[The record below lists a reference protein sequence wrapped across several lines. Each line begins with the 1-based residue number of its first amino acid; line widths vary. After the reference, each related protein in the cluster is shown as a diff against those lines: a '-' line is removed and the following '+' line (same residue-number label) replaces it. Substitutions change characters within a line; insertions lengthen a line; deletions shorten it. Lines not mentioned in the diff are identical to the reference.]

1 MDQTCLLHPLK
12 NHHIIS
18 KLDTNKTDYQKCP
31 LCNVADGTSFKRSE
45 QASLAKKES
54 KKEASDD
61 CIGGALFPCELV
73 RFACCCCYEES
84 RASLCKGLLDNL
96 EGSVG
101 RNHTKTLG
109 TNQILHNQDFCL
121 FLPYPTNLNIIN
133 HGILDVKKC
142 TYEPQ
147 LIVQVIHRNQSILLY
162 ISQILILILKKRYM

>member
-1 MDQTCLLHPLK
+1 MERASSKEIKQALQRRSRKKIALDQTCLLHPLK

-31 LCNVADGTSFKRSE
+31 QCNVADGTSFKRSE

-73 RFACCCCYEES
+73 RFACCCCSEES

-101 RNHTKTLG
+101 RNHTETLG
-109 TNQILHNQDFCL
+109 IYQIL
-121 FLPYPTNLNIIN
+121 
-133 HGILDVKKC
+133 
-142 TYEPQ
+142 
-147 LIVQVIHRNQSILLY
+147 RNQ
-162 ISQILILILKKRYM
+162 KGGWGPKRSKS

>member
-1 MDQTCLLHPLK
+1 MEWASRKEIKQAWQRRSRKKIALDPTCLLYLWK

-73 RFACCCCYEES
+73 RFACCCSEES

-96 EGSVG
+96 EGNVG

-109 TNQILHNQDFCL
+109 INQIL
-121 FLPYPTNLNIIN
+121 
-133 HGILDVKKC
+133 
-142 TYEPQ
+142 
-147 LIVQVIHRNQSILLY
+147 RNQKGWVWSRKGQNLDYLRFEW
-162 ISQILILILKKRYM
+162 SLKSNS